1 MQPLFTE
8 LLGLQGI
15 DVEDYHLFDD
25 KIILEVEAHQVKAV
39 CPRCQI
45 LSTHLH
51 QNHGYYVRDLS
62 LMGRLVLLKVN
73 RRQFKCTTCGKP
85 FSEELDF
92 VGKHRKH
99 TDRFAEMIVQQVIHS
114 DLHNVGQQNNL
125 TDEEVSSIV
134 EYISQKKLVIDLTD
148 LQRLGMDEIALHK
161 GENNYITILVDLDRR
176 VPVGFVCSRKHKDI
190 KEVLKGWG
198 QAVLNQIIE
207 VSIDLSGNYR
217 GLVQKMIPEANIIAA
232 RFHVMKLV
240 GEELNKTIIK
250 EKKAAVA
257 MPDKPEKMRVKQA
270 LKQSKYAI
278 LKPEESLTE
287 RQRLKLEEV
296 KQVSPLLAAMHQQKE
311 AFRNIFEMAQNWS
324 EGTFKLLDWLVDA
337 ETNFANSVGTI
348 KRWFGEITG
357 YFDNRTTS
365 GAVEGINNRLKLIK
379 RLGYGFRNF
388 ENFTLRCLIC
398 WHLNVSSA

>member
-1 MQPLFTE
+1 MQPLFTK
-8 LLGLQGI
+8 LLGLPGI

-45 LSTHLH
+45 PSTHLH

-114 DLHNVGQQNNL
+114 DLHNVGQQNDL
-125 TDEEVSSIV
+125 TDEEVWSIV
-134 EYISQKKLVIDLTD
+134 EYISKKKLVIDLTG

-198 QAVLNQIIE
+198 QVVLNQIIE

-217 GLVQKMIPEANIIAA
+217 GGSAEN
-232 RFHVMKLV
+232 
-240 GEELNKTIIK
+240 
-250 EKKAAVA
+250 
-257 MPDKPEKMRVKQA
+257 
-270 LKQSKYAI
+270 
-278 LKPEESLTE
+278 
-287 RQRLKLEEV
+287 
-296 KQVSPLLAAMHQQKE
+296 
-311 AFRNIFEMAQNWS
+311 
-324 EGTFKLLDWLVDA
+324 DA
-337 ETNFANSVGTI
+337 
-348 KRWFGEITG
+348 
-357 YFDNRTTS
+357 
-365 GAVEGINNRLKLIK
+365 
-379 RLGYGFRNF
+379 
-388 ENFTLRCLIC
+388 
-398 WHLNVSSA
+398 

>member
-8 LLGLQGI
+8 LLGLPGI

-45 LSTHLH
+45 PSTHLH

-92 VGKHRKH
+92 VDKYRKH

-114 DLHNVGQQNNL
+114 DLHNVGQQNDL
-125 TDEEVSSIV
+125 TDEEVWSIV
-134 EYISQKKLVIDLTD
+134 EYISKKKLVIDLTG

-217 GLVQKMIPEANIIAA
+217 GLVQKMMPDANIIAE

-257 MPDKPEKMRVKQA
+257 MPDKPDKMRVKQA

-311 AFRNIFEMAQNWS
+311 AFRNIFETAQDWS

>member
-1 MQPLFTE
+1 MQPLFTK
-8 LLGLQGI
+8 LLGLPGI

-45 LSTHLH
+45 PSTHLH

-114 DLHNVGQQNNL
+114 DLHNVGQQNDL
-125 TDEEVSSIV
+125 TDDEVWSIV
-134 EYISQKKLVIDLTD
+134 EYISKKKLVIDLTG

-190 KEVLKGWG
+190 KEALKGWG
-198 QAVLNQIIE
+198 KAVLNQIIE

-217 GLVQKMIPEANIIAA
+217 GLVQKMMPDANIIAD

-257 MPDKPEKMRVKQA
+257 MPDTPEKMRLKQA

-311 AFRNIFEMAQNWS
+311 AFRNIFETAQDWS

-348 KRWFGEITG
+348 KRWLGEITG

>member
-1 MQPLFTE
+1 MQLLFTE
-8 LLGLQGI
+8 LLGLPGI

-25 KIILEVEAHQVKAV
+25 KIILEVEAHQVKSV

-45 LSTHLH
+45 PSTHLH

-125 TDEEVSSIV
+125 TDEEVWSIV
-134 EYISQKKLVIDLTD
+134 EYISKKKLVIDLTD

-217 GLVQKMIPEANIIAA
+217 GLVQKMMPDANIIAD

-311 AFRNIFEMAQNWS
+311 AFRNIFEMAQDWS

>member
-1 MQPLFTE
+1 MQPLFTK
-8 LLGLQGI
+8 LLGLPGI

-45 LSTHLH
+45 PSTHLH

-114 DLHNVGQQNNL
+114 DLHNVGQQNDL
-125 TDEEVSSIV
+125 TDDEVWSIV
-134 EYISQKKLVIDLTD
+134 EYISKKKLVIDLTG

-190 KEVLKGWG
+190 KEALKGWG
-198 QAVLNQIIE
+198 KAVLNQIIE

-217 GLVQKMIPEANIIAA
+217 GLVQKMIPDANIIAD

-257 MPDKPEKMRVKQA
+257 MPDTPEKMRLKQA

-311 AFRNIFEMAQNWS
+311 AFRNIFETAQDWS

-348 KRWFGEITG
+348 KRWLGEITG